1 MNSNTGRLLN
11 CTSQNEDCLQIE
23 AMTNILYGVHTY
35 GTSFG
40 TLMRNFV
47 GLSNFTSFSLT
58 KDVYHAYS
66 DAKKSGF
73 DKMCKAFKP
82 KEKAMHEYFTKL
94 SAALGFQQS
103 EFGSLFDVPSMVG
116 IIDDL
121 YYPLIQQSF
130 YYSRCEDN
138 INLTL
143 NDMTYCANKWDSSM
157 KEIKL
162 SEGEPFNN

>member
-1 MNSNTGRLLN
+1 
-11 CTSQNEDCLQIE
+11 
-23 AMTNILYGVHTY
+23 MTNILYEMDYVH
-35 GTSFG
+35 TSFG

-73 DKMCKAFKP
+73 DKMCKGFKP

-103 EFGSLFDVPSMVG
+103 EFVSLFDVPSMVG
-116 IIDDL
+116 IIDNL
-121 YYPLIQQSF
+121 YYPPIQQSF
-130 YYSRCEDN
+130 YYSRCVDN
-138 INLTL
+138 VNLTL
-143 NDMTYCANKWDSSM
+143 KDMRSCAEKWVSST